1 MNANQ
6 GDFVAAAPVSRLRG
20 TAGNWTG
27 DALCLF
33 ALTVLVAISWL
44 PRSSGPIDLRWDA
57 GVYYVLGTSL
67 AQGKGYRLLNE
78 PGEIRAIQYPPGL
91 PAIIAV
97 EQLALRT
104 SRPETVG
111 IWLRRSWFVL
121 SLLYIVLAFLLGRL
135 FLSRR
140 YAFLLAATCLLNYE
154 MYFISTLAFAEL
166 PFAVTST
173 AFGFF
178 YFERNQGALTR
189 WVTALSAVASYLL
202 RTIGIALLAA
212 WIADA
217 AFRQQ
222 YRKAIIRAAIA
233 LIPVILWQSYVH
245 SVESS
250 SSYKHPHYAYQR
262 DPSMFSNVSYAT
274 NISLKS
280 PFQPELGRA
289 SMGDL
294 IHRVFGNLPIVP
306 GNLGQGITSVDLLW
320 DGHLR
325 ALNRL
330 LKPVTLPSWTVGLC
344 LGVLG
349 WLVLAGIIVQVWRG
363 PRFIGL
369 YLLFSVGAIC
379 VTPWAAQIP
388 RYIAPLEPFLF
399 LALFAGLQ
407 MIKQAYRRIPSMRS
421 QRILTGLTV
430 SLLFFIPFESAVSL
444 ASGIRNFRGK
454 AVYEDASGKRREFWL
469 QHYPNTFVSAVG
481 ALNWITNHANR
492 KAIVA
497 ISMPQWAYLKTGLLT
512 VMPPLEA
519 NPLQQQ
525 RLIDSVPVTY
535 LVLDRMVMGGEFNE
549 KFPAMVQAF
558 PHKWSLVYSS
568 RSGDTQVY
576 KRADLPF

>member
-6 GDFVAAAPVSRLRG
+6 GDSVAAAPVSRLRG
-20 TAGNWTG
+20 IGGNWTG

-33 ALTVLVAISWL
+33 ALTILTAISWL

-67 AQGKGYRLLNE
+67 AEGKGYRLLNE

-91 PAIIAV
+91 PGIIAA

-104 SRPETVG
+104 NRPEAVG
-111 IWLRRSWFVL
+111 VWLRRSWFVL
-121 SLLYIVLAFLLGRL
+121 SLSYILLAFLLGRL

-173 AFGFF
+173 AFGFL
-178 YFERNQGALTR
+178 YFKRNQETLTR
-189 WVTALSAVASYLL
+189 WGTAILAIASYLL

-217 AFRQQ
+217 AFRKQ
-222 YRKAIIRAAIA
+222 YRNALIRAGIA

-245 SVESS
+245 SVEFS

-262 DPSMFSNVSYAT
+262 DPSMFYNVSYAT
-274 NISLKS
+274 NVSLKS

-289 SMGDL
+289 SVGDL
-294 IHRVFGNLPIVP
+294 VSRVLGNLPIVP
-306 GNLGQGITSVDLLW
+306 GSLGQGITSIDLLW
-320 DGHLR
+320 EGHLR
-325 ALNRL
+325 ALNRF
-330 LKPVTLPSWTVGLC
+330 LKPLSLPWWTVGVC
-344 LGVLG
+344 LGVFG
-349 WLVLAGIIVQVWRG
+349 WLILAGIVVQVWRG
-363 PRFIGL
+363 PRLIGL

-379 VTPWAAQIP
+379 LTPWAAQIP

-399 LALFAGLQ
+399 LALLAGLQ
-407 MIKQAYRRIPSMRS
+407 AIKEACRRIPSPGA
-421 QRILTGLTV
+421 QRMLTGFTV
-430 SLLFFIPFESAVSL
+430 SLLFFIVFESAVSL
-444 ASGIRNFRGK
+444 ASGIRNFRVK
-454 AVYEDASGKRREFWL
+454 AFYQDAVGTRREYWL
-469 QHYPNTFVSAVG
+469 QHYPETFVSVDR

-492 KAIVA
+492 NAIVA
-497 ISMPQWAYLKTGLLT
+497 ISMPQWAYLKTGLRT

-519 NPLQQQ
+519 DAGAQQ

-535 LVLDRMVMGGEFNE
+535 LVLDRMVMGGGFNE

-558 PHKWSLVYSS
+558 PQKWSLVYSS
-568 RSGDTQVY
+568 QNGDTRVY
-576 KRADLPF
+576 KRAGLPF

>member
-20 TAGNWTG
+20 TARNWTG

-33 ALTVLVAISWL
+33 ALAVLVAISWL

-78 PGEIRAIQYPPGL
+78 PGEIRAVQYPPGL
-91 PAIIAV
+91 PAIIAA
-97 EQLALRT
+97 EELALRT
-104 SRPETVG
+104 NRPETVG

-121 SLLYIVLAFLLGRL
+121 SLSYIFLAFLLGRL

-140 YAFLLAATCLLNYE
+140 YAFLLAAACLLNYE

-173 AFGFF
+173 VFGFL
-178 YFERNQGALTR
+178 YFKPNQGALTR
-189 WVTALSAVASYLL
+189 WGAAISAIASYLL

-217 AFRQQ
+217 AFRKQ
-222 YRKAIIRAAIA
+222 YRNALIRAGIA

-262 DPSMFSNVSYAT
+262 DPSMFYNVSYTT
-274 NISLKS
+274 NLSLKS
-280 PFQPELGRA
+280 PFEPELGRA
-289 SMGDL
+289 SAEDL
-294 IHRVFGNLPIVP
+294 IHRVLGNLPIVP
-306 GNLGQGITSVDLLW
+306 GSLGQGITCIDIFW
-320 DGHLR
+320 EGQLR
-325 ALNRL
+325 ALHRI
-330 LKPVTLPSWTVGLC
+330 LKLNLPSRTVGLC

-349 WLVLAGIIVQVWRG
+349 WLVLAGIIVHVWRG

-379 VTPWAAQIP
+379 VTPWATQVA

-407 MIKQAYRRIPSMRS
+407 AIRQACRRVPSAAV
-421 QRILTGLTV
+421 QRLLTGFTV
-430 SLLFFIPFESAVSL
+430 SLLLFILFESALSL

-454 AVYEDASGKRREFWL
+454 AFYEDASGKRRVVWL
-469 QHYPNTFVSAVG
+469 QHYPDTFVSAVG

-492 KAIVA
+492 KAIIA

-519 NPLQQQ
+519 DPYEQQ

-535 LVLDRMVMGGEFNE
+535 LVLDRMVMGAQFNE
-549 KFPAMVQAF
+549 KLPAMVEAF

-568 RSGDTQVY
+568 QSGDTQVY